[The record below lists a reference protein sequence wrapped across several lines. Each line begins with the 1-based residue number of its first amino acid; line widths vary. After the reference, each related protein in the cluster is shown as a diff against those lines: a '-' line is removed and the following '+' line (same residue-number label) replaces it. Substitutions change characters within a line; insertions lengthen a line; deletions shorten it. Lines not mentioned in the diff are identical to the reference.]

1 MTGHKGIT
9 YNPYDPSHTY
19 RIGGSS
25 CGSASLCAQGIAP
38 LALGSDTGDSVRK
51 PATFSGLVG
60 LKPTW
65 GRISRFGLFPF
76 APSLDHVGYFTRSV
90 KDSALVLEVLAGSDI
105 EHDATSS
112 TREVENYYSLVDGN
126 IKGKKIAYIKEINK
140 GIKDQVIKDRFDYCL
155 DLLRKNGALV
165 EEVSLDRSLLA
176 SLYPVYMIISCAEAT
191 SNNAN
196 LDGIKF
202 GPRIGEETSYQEV
215 MMKARTAGFG
225 ELIKRR
231 FVIGSYSLLREN
243 QGVLFERAQKVR
255 HLLVDKVND
264 ILKEYDAFIAPC
276 SGRVKSEFVENSDNV
291 TDEIDI
297 DKMIIE
303 NHLGIAN
310 FAGLPS
316 LSIPVGIDNGFPFDF
331 NITGRAFEEVNVFNI
346 AYALENEL
354 NLKNLS
360 VIKEDR

>member
-1 MTGHKGIT
+1 MHDFYAWNNQHK
-9 YNPYDPSHTY
+9 NK
-19 RIGGSS
+19 
-25 CGSASLCAQGIAP
+25 
-38 LALGSDTGDSVRK
+38 ALYLNR
-51 PATFSGLVG
+51 
-60 LKPTW
+60 
-65 GRISRFGLFPF
+65 
-76 APSLDHVGYFTRSV
+76 
-90 KDSALVLEVLAGSDI
+90 ALYTES
-105 EHDATSS
+105 
-112 TREVENYYSLVDGN
+112 
-126 IKGKKIAYIKEINK
+126 
-140 GIKDQVIKDRFDYCL
+140 
-155 DLLRKNGALV
+155 
-165 EEVSLDRSLLA
+165 
-176 SLYPVYMIISCAEAT
+176 
-191 SNNAN
+191 
-196 LDGIKF
+196 
-202 GPRIGEETSYQEV
+202 
-215 MMKARTAGFG
+215 
-225 ELIKRR
+225 
-231 FVIGSYSLLREN
+231 
-243 QGVLFERAQKVR
+243 VLFERAQKVR
-255 HLLVDKVND
+255 HLLINKVND